1 MIDYEHLPAAFAEW
15 LSIDCY
21 DVVVV
26 LNQRMTSMTSHYVQ
40 CRAVHRDGECLGAR
54 AYLLLVLVLVL
65 VLVLIL
71 ILNRF
76 NLSYR

>member
-26 LNQRMTSMTSHYVQ
+26 SNQRMTSMTSHYVQ

-54 AYLLLVLVLVL
+54 
-65 VLVLIL
+65 
-71 ILNRF
+71 
-76 NLSYR
+76 LSSPCPRPRPGSHPHPQSL